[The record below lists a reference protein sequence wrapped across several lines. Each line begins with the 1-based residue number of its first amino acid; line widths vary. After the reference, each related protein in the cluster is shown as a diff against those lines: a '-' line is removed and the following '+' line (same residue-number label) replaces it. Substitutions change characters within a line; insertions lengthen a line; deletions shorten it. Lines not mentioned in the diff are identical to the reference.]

1 MKNLTLL
8 TDLYQLTMM
17 QVYFDN
23 KLGKEKAIFDMFYRT
38 NPFGN
43 GFAIACGLEQVVDYI
58 KNLKF
63 SCEDIAYLRST
74 GNFSEDF
81 LDYLSKFKFTGS
93 MRAIP
98 EGTVVFPME
107 PLISVE
113 APIMEAQLIETT
125 ILNIVNHQTLIA
137 TKASRVRWAAGPDA
151 SVLEFG
157 LRRAQGP
164 DAGIYG
170 ARAAIIGG
178 CDSTSNVL
186 VGRDMD
192 APISGTHAHA
202 LVMAFPTE
210 YDAFKAY
217 SKTYPNKCILLV
229 DTYDTLKQGVPNAI
243 KVFQEME
250 SEGLLPEKGKG
261 LYGIR
266 LDSGDLAY
274 NSKIARKMLDEAGF
288 TDAVISASSD
298 LDEYLIES
306 LNMQEAKITVWG
318 VGTNLITAKD
328 CPALGGVYK
337 LAAVEEAG
345 TMIPK
350 LKISDNSI
358 KITNPGKK
366 QVMRIIDSD
375 TGKIRA
381 DLICMDGEEFDCN
394 EDLVVFD
401 PIDTWKTTK
410 IIGGTYTIESL
421 LKDIFVDGQSMY
433 ENKDIMDIKDYCE
446 RSLNTLWD
454 ESRRLINP
462 HKVYVDLSHRLWTIK
477 NELLN
482 NSGFHIK

>member
-1 MKNLTLL
+1 MRNLTLM

-23 KLGKEKAIFDMFYRT
+23 GMGEEKAVFDMFYRT
-38 NPFGN
+38 NPFESGY
-43 GFAIACGLEQVVDYI
+43 AIACGLEQVVDYI
-58 KNLKF
+58 KNLHF
-63 SCEDIAYLRST
+63 SEEDINYLSST
-74 GNFSEDF
+74 GNFSEEF
-81 LDYLSKFKFTGS
+81 LRYLSEFKFTGNIK
-93 MRAIP
+93 AIP

-107 PLISVE
+107 PLITVE
-113 APIMEAQLIETT
+113 APIMQAQLIETT

-137 TKASRVRWAAGPDA
+137 TKASRVRWAAGEDA
-151 SVLEFG
+151 AVLEFG

-186 VGRDMD
+186 CGKDMQV
-192 APISGTHAHA
+192 PISGTHAHA

-229 DTYDTLKQGVPNAI
+229 DTYDTLKQGVTNAI

-250 SEGLLPEKGKG
+250 EDGTLPENYKGM
-261 LYGIR
+261 YGIR

-274 NSKIARKMLDEAGF
+274 NSKVARRMLDEAGF
-288 TDAVISASSD
+288 KDAVISASSD
-298 LDEYLIES
+298 LDEKLIES
-306 LNMQEAKITVWG
+306 LNMQGAKITVWG

-337 LAAVEEAG
+337 MAAVEEDG
-345 TMIPK
+345 VMIPK

-366 QVMRIIDSD
+366 QVMRIIDTD

-381 DLICMDGEEFDCN
+381 DLICLADETFDCT
-394 EDLVVFD
+394 EDLVIFD

-410 IIGGTYTIESL
+410 IPARTYTIEPL
-421 LKDIFVDGQSMY
+421 LKDVFVNGQCVY
-433 ENKDIMDIKDYCE
+433 DEKDVMETKRYCE
-446 RSLNTLWD
+446 ESLRTLWD

-462 HKVYVDLSHRLWTIK
+462 HKVYVDLSNRLWECK
-477 NELLN
+477 NRLLN
-482 NSGFHIK
+482 NAGFHVK